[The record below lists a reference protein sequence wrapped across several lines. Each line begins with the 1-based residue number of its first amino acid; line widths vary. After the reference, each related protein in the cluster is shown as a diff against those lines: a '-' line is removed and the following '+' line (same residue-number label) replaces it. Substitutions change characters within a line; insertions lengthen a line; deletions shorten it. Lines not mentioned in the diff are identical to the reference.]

1 MSFRPKKP
9 YFPDRFYRVDLLLAV
24 LAGFTVAAV
33 TTPVGISGAVLLLP
47 VQLSALGMHGP
58 AVSATNL
65 LYNVV
70 ATPLGLRRLVR
81 SARGHGAEMAVAVA
95 AAVPCSIVGAAVRVT
110 WLSDPDLFR
119 ALLAVLMFGMG
130 LRLLIVRSR
139 KRPEP
144 APNAPARGR
153 GVLALAAGGAAL
165 FGAAVGIG
173 GGSLLAPLL
182 VGVGGWLTSRAAVVA
197 LSTTLTTSV
206 VGLTAYAVFDLVGFG
221 AAPAAPDWG
230 VGLALGVGGMAGSLV
245 GIGLSRRLGEQPLR
259 FLLGGLILLTGVSY
273 LVGLVR

>member
-1 MSFRPKKP
+1 M
-9 YFPDRFYRVDLLLAV
+9 DLLLAV

-81 SARGHGAEMAVAVA
+81 AARGHGAEMAVA

-144 APNAPARGR
+144 APNAPARER

-206 VGLTAYAVFDLVGFG
+206 AGLTAYAVFDLVGFG

-259 FLLGGLILLTGVSY
+259 FLLGGLILLTGASY